1 MLSQE
6 DNRRLSEIEEHLF
19 LTDPA
24 FVARMRAARGNRP
37 GIGALAGIAVMW
49 AVVPIIG
56 VAGGLVPA
64 LIAGLAFVAG
74 TALVLRRPFR
84 RARTA

>member
-6 DNRRLSEIEEHLF
+6 DNRRLNEIEEHLA

-24 FVARMRAARGNRP
+24 FVARMRATKARRP

-49 AVVPIIG
+49 AAVPIIG

-74 TALVLRRPFR
+74 TVLVLRRPFR
-84 RARTA
+84 RARTT